1 MPISSMT
8 SALTATATSLTTTI
22 NPLVS
27 SVGVVLGIIA
37 KMTIKIPF
45 LKRLFRR
52 MNKVKYVFMPKYK
65 QFLSQVSNEKIKE
78 RFLLID
84 FDDYLNTILSEQER
98 TEFFKFVDKGD
109 SDLYKQISSELM
121 TKIFTNDINT
131 SKKVLYFIDNEK
143 VFKLLNQKAKLYVYP
158 EKPDDADYATMYSSL
173 VQNIKKRVITYKSF
187 SDLENTIVSRL

>member
-109 SDLYKQISSELM
+109 SDLYKQISTELM

-158 EKPDDADYATMYSSL
+158 ETPDDADYATMYSSL
-173 VQNIKKRVITYKSF
+173 VQNIKKRIITYKSF
-187 SDLENTIVSRL
+187 SELENTIVSRL

>member
-1 MPISSMT
+1 
-8 SALTATATSLTTTI
+8 
-22 NPLVS
+22 
-27 SVGVVLGIIA
+27 
-37 KMTIKIPF
+37 
-45 LKRLFRR
+45 
-52 MNKVKYVFMPKYK
+52 MPKYK

>member
-84 FDDYLNTILSEQER
+84 FDDYLNTILSEQ
-98 TEFFKFVDKGD
+98 
-109 SDLYKQISSELM
+109 
-121 TKIFTNDINT
+121 
-131 SKKVLYFIDNEK
+131 
-143 VFKLLNQKAKLYVYP
+143 
-158 EKPDDADYATMYSSL
+158 
-173 VQNIKKRVITYKSF
+173 
-187 SDLENTIVSRL
+187 

>member
-8 SALTATATSLTTTI
+8 TALTATATSLTTTI

-52 MNKVKYVFMPKYK
+52 MNKIKYVFMPKYK
-65 QFLSQVSNEKIKE
+65 QFLPQVSNEKIKE

-98 TEFFKFVDKGD
+98 TEFFKFIEKGD
-109 SDLYKQISSELM
+109 SDLYKQISTELM

-143 VFKLLNQKAKLYVYP
+143 VFKLLNQKAKLYMYP

-173 VQNIKKRVITYKSF
+173 VQNIKKRIITYKSF

>member
-65 QFLSQVSNEKIKE
+65 QFLSQVGNEKIKE